1 MKLGGNMQE
10 YKLIL
15 VSDNTG
21 KSRVRYLKKGD
32 RHWNTI
38 YLNESDI
45 DVIVDK
51 LIESIKDV

>member
-1 MKLGGNMQE
+1 MQE

-21 KSRVRYLKKGD
+21 KNRIRYVKKGE

-38 YLNESDI
+38 YLNESDT
-45 DVIVDK
+45 DKIVDK
-51 LIESIKDV
+51 LIESLKDV

>member
-1 MKLGGNMQE
+1 MQD

-15 VSDNTG
+15 ISDNTS
-21 KSRVRYLKKGD
+21 KPRIRYIKKGE

-38 YLNESDI
+38 YLKEQDADKLI
-45 DVIVDK
+45 DK